1 MRFPQ
6 NNPEGFQ
13 TELILTGPSVT
24 GVVAFVL
31 LGVTRPNQLPK
42 PKKLSMSVSTGFI
55 DLSPNNFCV
64 ELRADLTLQAFQFE
78 FLGQG

>member
-1 MRFPQ
+1 
-6 NNPEGFQ
+6 
-13 TELILTGPSVT
+13 
-24 GVVAFVL
+24 
-31 LGVTRPNQLPK
+31 
-42 PKKLSMSVSTGFI
+42 MSVSTGFI